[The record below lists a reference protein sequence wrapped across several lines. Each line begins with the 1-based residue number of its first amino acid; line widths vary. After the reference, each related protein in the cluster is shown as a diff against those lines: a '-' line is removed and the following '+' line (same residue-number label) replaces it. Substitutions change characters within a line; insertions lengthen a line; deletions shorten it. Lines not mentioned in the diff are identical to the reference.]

1 MSSYLFIPGNN
12 PGMIQSAHVFE
23 AKGILFDLEDAVSKN
38 DKDSARDL
46 LFEFLKDSELDNVY
60 IRINDIFEA
69 GSMEIKRFDST
80 NIKGYMIPKASIK
93 VMEEVK
99 KYTTKELLPI
109 IETPE
114 AVLDMKE
121 IGEFDNVTGMLLGG
135 EDLTANMDIIRTES
149 DVELKYARHKLVM
162 VCAYLNIDS
171 IDTPYTDTSNEEGL
185 KEAAFESKQIGMRSR
200 SSIHPNQVPIIN
212 DVFRPTEEEIE
223 FANKVIRA
231 SELNA
236 SGVFSVDGKMVDLP
250 IIIRAKNILKKAEF
264 YENSK
269 LV

>member
-23 AKGILFDLEDAVSKN
+23 AKGIIFDLEDAVSFN

-46 LFEFLKDSELDNVY
+46 LFEFLKESELNNVY
-60 IRINDIFEA
+60 IRINDIFID
-69 GSMEIKRFDST
+69 GSDEIKRFDKL
-80 NIKGYMIPKASIK
+80 NIKGYMVPKASIE
-93 VMEEVK
+93 VMKEVK
-99 KYTTKELLPI
+99 KYTEKELLPI

-114 AVLDMKE
+114 AVLTMKE
-121 IGEFDNVTGMLLGG
+121 VGEFSNVVGMLLGG
-135 EDLTANMDIIRTES
+135 EDLTANMEIIRTES

-171 IDTPYTDTSNEEGL
+171 IDTPFTDTMNETGL
-185 KEAAFESKQIGMRSR
+185 ENAAKESKEIGMRAR

-212 DVFRPTEEEIE
+212 DVFKPSASEIE
-223 FANKVIRA
+223 FAKKVLKA
-231 SELNA
+231 SELNDT
-236 SGVFSVDGKMVDLP
+236 GVFSVDGKMVDLP

-264 YENSK
+264 YENN
-269 LV
+269 

>member
-23 AKGILFDLEDAVSKN
+23 AKGIIFDLEDAVSMN

-46 LFEFLKDSELDNVY
+46 LFEFLKDNELDNIY
-60 IRINDIFEA
+60 IRINDIFES
-69 GSMEIKRFDST
+69 GEEEIKRFDST
-80 NIKGYMIPKASIK
+80 NIKGYMVPKASVSAMEK
-93 VMEEVK
+93 VVSLTK
-99 KYTTKELLPI
+99 KETLPI

-121 IGEFDNVTGMLLGG
+121 IGEFSGVAGLLLGG
-135 EDLTANMDIIRTES
+135 EDLTANMDIVRTLD

-171 IDTPYTDTSNEEGL
+171 IDTPYTDTTNEEGL
-185 KEAAFESKQIGMRSR
+185 EAAAAESKEIGMRAR
-200 SSIHPNQVPIIN
+200 SSIHPNQVPVIN
-212 DVFRPTEEEIE
+212 DVFRPTSEEIA
-223 FANKVIRA
+223 FAKKVIKA
-231 SELNA
+231 SELNDT
-236 SGVFSVDGKMVDLP
+236 GVFSVDGKMVDLP

-264 YENSK
+264 YEK
-269 LV
+269 D

>member
-23 AKGILFDLEDAVSKN
+23 AKGIIFDLEDAVSKN

-46 LFEFLKDSELDNVY
+46 LFEFLRESDLDNVY

-69 GSMEIKRFDST
+69 GAEEIQKFDIT
-80 NIKGYMIPKASIK
+80 NIKGYMVPKSSIE

-99 KYTTKELLPI
+99 KYTSKELLPI

-114 AVLDMKE
+114 AVLQMKE
-121 IGEFDNVTGMLLGG
+121 IGEFEHVTGLLLGG

-171 IDTPYTDTSNEEGL
+171 IDTPYTDTTNEEGL
-185 KEAAFESKQIGMRSR
+185 KEAAIESKMIGMRAR

-212 DVFRPTEEEIE
+212 DVFRPSEEEIA
-223 FANKVIRA
+223 FAKKVLKA
-231 SELNA
+231 AELND

-264 YENSK
+264 YENSTQ
-269 LV
+269 L

>member
-23 AKGILFDLEDAVSKN
+23 AKGIIFDLEDAVSIN

-69 GSMEIKRFDST
+69 GSAEIKRFDAT
-80 NIKGYMIPKASIK
+80 NIKGYMVPKASIS
-93 VMEEVK
+93 VMEEVRK
-99 KYTTKELLPI
+99 HTTKDLLPI

-114 AVLDMKE
+114 AVLTMKE
-121 IGEFDNVTGMLLGG
+121 VGEFEGVTGMLLGG
-135 EDLTANMDIIRTES
+135 EDLTANMDIIRSET

-171 IDTPYTDTSNEEGL
+171 IDTPYTDTNNDDGL
-185 KEAAFESKQIGMRSR
+185 EKAAVESKEIGMRAR
-200 SSIHPNQVPIIN
+200 SSIHPNQVPVIN
-212 DVFRPTEEEIE
+212 QVFRPSPEEIA
-223 FANKVIRA
+223 FAKKVIKA
-231 SELNA
+231 SELNDT
-236 SGVFSVDGKMVDLP
+236 GVFSVDGKMVDLP

-264 YENSK
+264 YENN
-269 LV
+269 